1 MTDTRTDRPIFARRP
16 LVTGLCAVVMGLV
29 SGLSACDKSTA
40 FGEADSLILVA
51 DRALWTELE
60 QETYAILEPTL
71 TTVREDRT
79 FHVTFVPNDG
89 SELDQLLLW
98 RQVLVFGTPDDARV
112 REIADE
118 AEGGAAPSPGEV
130 VQARDVWARGQ
141 LATAIVLEP
150 GSEAAAWR
158 AALPEL
164 AELLD
169 RQFREYATSRM
180 WASGVDSAFGATLR
194 ERHGATLRA
203 PRIYHGAIGEDGL
216 IRLRNDRPSPSDRI
230 RSILIER
237 AEPGAATAGEPG
249 AEGGDAP
256 LDPEAVFAWREG
268 VDSVAYNVPQ
278 AIERT
283 DIEPHRFELGGAPAI
298 QVQGIWRDEGTYPAG
313 GPFVARAVRCPD
325 ATWFFD
331 AWLYSPHPEDSK
343 YEFML
348 QMEAILDSF
357 RCAAE

>member
-1 MTDTRTDRPIFARRP
+1 MPPRPYRAIRAARSAPTTALFA
-16 LVTGLCAVVMGLV
+16 LAAAVL
-29 SGLSACDKSTA
+29 LFAACDKSTA
-40 FGEADSLILVA
+40 FGEVDSLILVA
-51 DRALWTELE
+51 DEALWMELE
-60 QETYAILEPTL
+60 QATYDILEPTL

-112 REIADE
+112 REIVDE
-118 AEGGAAPSPGEV
+118 ADRDASPSPGEI

-150 GSEAAAWR
+150 GAEAAAWR

-180 WASGVDSAFGATLR
+180 WVSGVDTVFAASLR
-194 ERHGATLRA
+194 EQYGVSLRA
-203 PRIYHGAIGEDGL
+203 PRIYHGSIGDDGL

-230 RSILIER
+230 RSILVER
-237 AEPGAATAGEPG
+237 AEPGAATAGD
-249 AEGGDAP
+249 ADDAP
-256 LDPEAVFAWREG
+256 LDPDAVFAWREG
-268 VDSVAYNVPQ
+268 IDSVAYNVPQ
-278 AIERT
+278 AIERA
-283 DIEPHRFELGGAPAI
+283 DIDPRRFELGGAPAI
-298 QVQGIWRDEGTYPAG
+298 QVQGIWRDEGTYPAA

-325 ATWFFD
+325 ATWLFD

-348 QMEAILDSF
+348 QLEEILDSF
-357 RCAAE
+357 RCTAD

>member
-1 MTDTRTDRPIFARRP
+1 MPTRTARSIRDP
-16 LVTGLCAVVMGLV
+16 RRSLGVLLAAVLGLGA
-29 SGLSACDKSTA
+29 SLSACDKSTA
-40 FGEADSLILVA
+40 FGEANSLILVA
-51 DRALWTELE
+51 DETLWMELE
-60 QETYAILEPTL
+60 RETYGILEPTL
-71 TTVREDRT
+71 TTVREDPT

-112 REIADE
+112 QEIVDE
-118 AEGGAAPSPGEV
+118 ADRDAPASPGEI
-130 VQARDVWARGQ
+130 VQARNVWARGQ

-150 GSEAAAWR
+150 GAEVAAWR

-180 WASGVDSAFGATLR
+180 WVSGVDTAFAASLR
-194 ERHGATLRA
+194 EQYGVSLRA
-203 PRIYHGAIGEDGL
+203 PRVYHGSIGEDGR

-237 AEPGAATAGEPG
+237 AEPGAATTGDP
-249 AEGGDAP
+249 GDAP
-256 LDPEAVFAWREG
+256 LDPDAVFAWREG
-268 VDSVAYNVPQ
+268 IDSVAYNVPQ
-278 AIERT
+278 AIERA
-283 DIEPHRFELGGAPAI
+283 DVEPRRFEQGGAPAI

-313 GPFVARAVRCPD
+313 GPFITRAVRCPD

-343 YEFML
+343 YEFIL
-348 QMEAILDSF
+348 QLENILDSF
-357 RCAAE
+357 RCDAE

>member
-1 MTDTRTDRPIFARRP
+1 MTQPRSHRPILIIRLSSLTALP
-16 LVTGLCAVVMGLV
+16 ALAVCALA
-29 SGLSACDKSTA
+29 LAACDKSTA

-51 DRALWTELE
+51 DEALWTELE
-60 QETYAILEPTL
+60 QETYASLEPTL

-79 FHVTFVPNDG
+79 FHVTFVPNHG

-98 RQVLVFGTPDDARV
+98 RQVLVFGTPDDVRV
-112 REIADE
+112 QVIVDE
-118 AEGGAAPSPGEV
+118 AERAAPPSPGEV

-150 GSEAAAWR
+150 GSEAASWR

-180 WASGVDSAFGATLR
+180 WASGVDSAFADTLR
-194 ERHGATLRA
+194 ERYGTTLRA
-203 PRIYHGAIGEDGL
+203 PRIYHGTIGEDGL

-237 AEPGAATAGEPG
+237 AEPDVATAGEARAYG
-249 AEGGDAP
+249 EVV
-256 LDPEAVFAWREG
+256 LDPEAVFTWREG
-268 VDSVAYNVPQ
+268 IDSLAYNVPQ

-283 DIEPHRFELGGAPAI
+283 EVEHRRFELGGAPAV

-357 RCAAE
+357 RCTAE